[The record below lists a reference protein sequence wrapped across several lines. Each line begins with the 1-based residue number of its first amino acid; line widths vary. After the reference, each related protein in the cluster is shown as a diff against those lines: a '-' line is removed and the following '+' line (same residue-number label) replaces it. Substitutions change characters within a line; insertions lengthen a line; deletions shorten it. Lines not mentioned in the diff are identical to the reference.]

1 VANPVD
7 EVARILR
14 APAEL
19 FASLLRDPI
28 GTTTRLAGRTAVE
41 AHAVATLLRAGVVG
55 PEPPWRLAE
64 IGRVL
69 LERGPMAA
77 APSLLAIRHGERA
90 ALVDDLG
97 SLTYAQIDQRA
108 EALAGAWQ
116 ARGLRAGDGVGILC
130 RNGRGLLGAVFACTK
145 LGARALLLNTDFA
158 APQAIEVCAREGA
171 DAVVADADLFD
182 IVAGVD
188 APRGRYVAWVDPSVP
203 GSGPEGDGRIDDL
216 IAGGEPLTTLRPDHD
231 FSIVILTSGTT
242 GTPKGANRASVRS
255 LSGPGALLSKIPFRA
270 GDVVYVAPPMF
281 HAWGLANAAMAL
293 ALGGTVVTRRRFD
306 PVQVWADLAANHC
319 TGLVAVPVMLNRLL
333 GNDDA
338 AGNPVLPDLRVVAVS
353 GSQLEAPLAT
363 RALDRFGPVL
373 HNLYGSTEVA
383 YATIATPDDLRAA
396 PGSAGR
402 PPFGVTVKVL
412 GDDDVELPVGQIGRI
427 FVANEDQ
434 FSGYTGGGG
443 KAMVDGLM
451 ATGDVGHFDSGGRL
465 WIDGR
470 DDEMIVS
477 GGENVFP
484 HEVEALLAGHPAVVE
499 AAVVGVPDDEFGQR
513 LQAYLVRTPG
523 KKLTAATV
531 KAYVRENL
539 ARYKVPREVIFVDVL
554 PRNPAG
560 KVLKRVLVD
569 QGG

>member
-1 VANPVD
+1 
-7 EVARILR
+7 
-14 APAEL
+14 
-19 FASLLRDPI
+19 
-28 GTTTRLAGRTAVE
+28 
-41 AHAVATLLRAGVVG
+41 
-55 PEPPWRLAE
+55 
-64 IGRVL
+64 
-69 LERGPMAA
+69 
-77 APSLLAIRHGERA
+77 
-90 ALVDDLG
+90 
-97 SLTYAQIDQRA
+97 
-108 EALAGAWQ
+108 
-116 ARGLRAGDGVGILC
+116 
-130 RNGRGLLGAVFACTK
+130 
-145 LGARALLLNTDFA
+145 
-158 APQAIEVCAREGA
+158 
-171 DAVVADADLFD
+171 
-182 IVAGVD
+182 
-188 APRGRYVAWVDPSVP
+188 
-203 GSGPEGDGRIDDL
+203 
-216 IAGGEPLTTLRPDHD
+216 
-231 FSIVILTSGTT
+231 
-242 GTPKGANRASVRS
+242 
-255 LSGPGALLSKIPFRA
+255 
-270 GDVVYVAPPMF
+270 
-281 HAWGLANAAMAL
+281 
-293 ALGGTVVTRRRFD
+293 
-306 PVQVWADLAANHC
+306 
-319 TGLVAVPVMLNRLL
+319 
-333 GNDDA
+333 
-338 AGNPVLPDLRVVAVS
+338 
-353 GSQLEAPLAT
+353 
-363 RALDRFGPVL
+363 
-373 HNLYGSTEVA
+373 
-383 YATIATPDDLRAA
+383 
-396 PGSAGR
+396 
-402 PPFGVTVKVL
+402 VKVL